1 MGAGAGAEAGVVVVA
16 AAAAV
21 AVAVVGRAAAQ
32 EGCKVALGKCERVR
46 ESLPMGDSPSPR
58 RTVT

>member
-1 MGAGAGAEAGVVVVA
+1 MGAGAGAEAGVVVVV
-16 AAAAV
+16 AAAV
-21 AVAVVGRAAAQ
+21 ALAVVGRAAAL
-32 EGCKVALGKCERVR
+32 EGCKVALLGKCERVR